1 MSYSIHYH
9 PQAEA
14 ALSSLNAE
22 ERSRILAS
30 IHQLGEFRLSDPN
43 VARLNGLTEKDP
55 AYVLR
60 AENDLRVVFTAG
72 HSSITVLDVLN
83 KRFAERYG

>member
-14 ALSSLNAE
+14 ALGSLGIE
-22 ERSRILAS
+22 ERNRILNS

-43 VARLNGLTEKDP
+43 VARLQGLKEKDP
-55 AYVLR
+55 AYVLHT
-60 AENDLRVVFTAG
+60 ENDLRVVFTAG
-72 HSSITVLDVLN
+72 HDSITVLDVLN